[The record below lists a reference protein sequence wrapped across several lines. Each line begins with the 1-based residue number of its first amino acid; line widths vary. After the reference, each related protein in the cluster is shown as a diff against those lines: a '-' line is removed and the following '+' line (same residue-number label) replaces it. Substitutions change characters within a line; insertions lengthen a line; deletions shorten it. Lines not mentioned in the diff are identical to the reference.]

1 MEESFL
7 EEILET
13 SSHSYQ
19 AYDEAGHHYP
29 NHMTYET
36 LYEPQTEAPWSQSD
50 HYLHPIAQHEMSS
63 QHEIYSSPHIEYSHH
78 ASYQDMM
85 VQSINGYPGLVVCS
99 ASENVTH
106 QSMTDYT
113 KRSAEV
119 QSSFGTSN
127 SQVSLISHHDTLD
140 PSKNTMTIN
149 EAFDRLREVV
159 PSFPF
164 EKERIC
170 KNDSFDPF
178 FRTDYFL
185 RLQDINPSC

>member
-63 QHEIYSSPHIEYSHH
+63 QHEINSNPHIEFSHH

-113 KRSAEV
+113 KRSTET

-127 SQVSLISHHDTLD
+127 PQVSLISHHDTLD

-170 KNDSFDPF
+170 KTAGLIQF
-178 FRTDYFL
+178 FVRD
-185 RLQDINPSC
+185 RLFPEGPR